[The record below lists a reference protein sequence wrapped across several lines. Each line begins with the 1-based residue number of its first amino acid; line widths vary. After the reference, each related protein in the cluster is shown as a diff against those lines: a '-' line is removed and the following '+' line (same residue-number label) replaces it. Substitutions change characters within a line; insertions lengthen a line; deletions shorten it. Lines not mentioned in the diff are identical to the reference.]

1 VVGGVGELTLPDLP
15 DAPVKTGWIDRWP
28 DATGDDPLRA
38 VNIGAVLA
46 PLGIGEK
53 HVAAA
58 VSDWVPPVPDDIAKT
73 LDALSD
79 DDPHDTRA
87 MGAVREAYRANSNTT
102 RCSERW
108 SRELRARRP
117 NDGQRRRADVA
128 RRFGVGGDVRQGRRA
143 VTGLHSVAG

>member
-58 VSDWVPPVPDDIAKT
+58 LSDWVPPVPDDIAKT
-73 LDALSD
+73 LELDALSD

-102 RCSERW
+102 PVFGKVVKGAARPAPKR
-108 SRELRARRP
+108 RAAAT
-117 NDGQRRRADVA
+117 RRRC
-128 RRFGVGGDVRQGRRA
+128 QTIWSWWRRA
-143 VTGLHSVAG
+143 SRPACRHRFT